1 MCFGEKRFRGGV
13 ALVFG
18 SGAAALRQRVRLHK
32 RTGFFTI
39 FAVFGGCVT
48 GVLPASAA
56 AAPAPPPPPSID
68 PGAILQNQLQ
78 NELNNRPG
86 PPPGP
91 QTAPPVLEIPP
102 LPMLAPLVAPGVM
115 FQLNGITVDPSAFL
129 TAKDLAAI
137 YQPYIGREVGFD
149 DLQKIVE
156 QINALYRAR
165 GVATALAVLPP
176 QRVENG
182 TVHIQLVEGKIG
194 SITIEGD
201 NLTRRSYIEQ
211 HLGTQPGDVVNT
223 DVLAKALIR
232 FNRTNQTQL
241 QASLQPG
248 GTLGLTDILVRA
260 TEPQHYQLQAF
271 ADNYGVMSVGRYE
284 GGIFLRDAE
293 PLHIG
298 DHLDLYVVG
307 SAGTVTG
314 NTVYSIPFIKG
325 QFDISYARG
334 LVDIGGAAQPSG
346 NGQTSG
352 NQQSAGNTSTSGTS
366 GQQSVTGH
374 SQTISMDFVQPLFV
388 NQEWRLDG
396 AVYFSRDESVSAVA
410 GNAATN
416 NFTNKPAIGGRVE
429 EITPSRY
436 MLLTGT
442 VDYEQSVGVPGLTWA
457 TVGNGTV
464 TVIQQLPEP
473 LAPASLDF
481 KGGWQVS
488 SKPHLA
494 PAELMQ
500 LGGFGTIRGYT
511 QAAFSGSSA
520 YYLQSEIHRPVTPEV
535 DAYAFYDVGAS
546 FAGLGKSLLARGIG
560 AGATLNWRFL
570 SLSAAGS
577 YGIDQYRVAP
587 HETPYQIYFRLA
599 THYDF

>member
-1 MCFGEKRFRGGV
+1 MELLFGT
-13 ALVFG
+13 
-18 SGAAALRQRVRLHK
+18 GAAALRQRVRLHR
-32 RTGFFTI
+32 RTGFFAI
-39 FAVFGGCVT
+39 FAVFGGWLA
-48 GVLPASAA
+48 GAGPVLAA
-56 AAPAPPPPPSID
+56 AAPAPAIPPSLD

-91 QTAPPVLEIPP
+91 QTAPPVLEIPA

-115 FQLNGITVDPSAFL
+115 FQLNGITADPSAFL
-129 TAKDLAAI
+129 TAQDLAAI
-137 YQPYIGREVGFD
+137 YQPYIGKEVGFD

-156 QINALYRAR
+156 QINALYRAK
-165 GVATALAVLPP
+165 GLATALAVLPP

-182 TVHIQLVEGKIG
+182 IVHIQLVEGKVG

-201 NLTRRSYIEQ
+201 NITKSSYIER
-211 HLGTQPGDVVNT
+211 HLGTAPGDVVNT
-223 DVLAKALIR
+223 DAVAQALVR

-241 QASLQPG
+241 QATLQPG

-260 TEPQHYQLQAF
+260 TEPMQYQLQAF
-271 ADNYGVMSVGRYE
+271 ADNLAVNSVGRYE

-293 PLHIG
+293 PFGVG

-314 NTVYSIPFIKG
+314 NTVYSVPFMLG
-325 QFDISYARG
+325 QFDFTYARG
-334 LVDIGGAAQPSG
+334 LVDIGNAAQS
-346 NGQTSG
+346 SS
-352 NQQSAGNTSTSGTS
+352 NQQSVSSTTTTSGAA

-374 SQTISMDFVQPLFV
+374 SQTFSLDFLQPLFV

-396 AVYFSRDESVSAVA
+396 AVYFSRDESVSQVA

-429 EITPSRY
+429 EITPTRY
-436 MLLTGT
+436 VLLTAT

-464 TVIQQLPEP
+464 TAIQQLPAP

-488 SKPHLA
+488 SKPQLA
-494 PAELMQ
+494 PAELLQ
-500 LGGFGTIRGYT
+500 LGGFGSVRGYT

-520 YYLQSEIHRPVTPEV
+520 YYLQSEIHRPVTPEL
-535 DAYAFYDVGAS
+535 DAYAFYDFGAS
-546 FAGLGKSLLARGIG
+546 FAGLGKPLLARGIG
-560 AGATLNWRFL
+560 AGATWNWRFV

-577 YGIDQYRVAP
+577 YGIDEYRVAP